1 MLNIR
6 RKQHRGLNMEDF
18 TKYVEKEAILM
29 SDLLLSRQALSEYLS
44 KTERSLRED
53 RRKKKVAN

>member
-1 MLNIR
+1 
-6 RKQHRGLNMEDF
+6 MEDF

-44 KTERSLRED
+44 KTECSLRED